1 MEEGIHRCM
10 ALFPAFHCF
19 NFLKEKKKKK
29 EGMKKKEKKEG
40 RVVYPE
46 ARIGEKGQR
55 KEVGLMVR

>member
-1 MEEGIHRCM
+1 MHGFISCIPVLQFSKR
-10 ALFPAFHCF
+10 
-19 NFLKEKKKKK
+19 KKK

>member
-1 MEEGIHRCM
+1 M

-29 EGMKKKEKKEG
+29 KGMKKKEKKEG